1 VNQVVFSDF
10 MVLLVEPLMTSFV
23 LSVRRQTKAG
33 FEVVII
39 DNFSNSKFFVIDG
52 LEKII
57 NFVRF

>member
-1 VNQVVFSDF
+1 VVFSDF
-10 MVLLVEPLMTSFV
+10 MVLLVEPLMTSSV

-39 DNFSNSKFFVIDG
+39 DNFSNSKFSVIDG

>member
-1 VNQVVFSDF
+1 MKILVTGGAGFIGSHTVVE
-10 MVLLVEPLMTSFV
+10 LH
-23 LSVRRQTKAG
+23 KAG

>member
-57 NFVRF
+57 NFVLF